1 MIRVLIT
8 DDHPL
13 VREGLIKILR
23 EEVDMKVIGE
33 AQNAAEAMEH
43 LKQHD
48 VDVLILDISLPGKS
62 GLDML
67 KDLKQ
72 RYPKLRILILSMHPE
87 DRFARRVLKTGASGY
102 ITKESAPDQLVNA
115 IRKVFGGGKYISP
128 ALAEQLAAGLELNTD
143 QPLHEILSDREYQVL
158 SMIAGGKK
166 TQEIAEKLSLSP
178 KTVNTYRARVLQ
190 KMRMRT
196 NAELIHYAI
205 EHGLVD

>member
-87 DRFARRVLKTGASGY
+87 DRFAKRVLKTGASGY

-190 KMRMRT
+190 KMHMRT